1 MEPTEVGVILSL
13 EKRGFAV
20 FSTELISSY
29 LGLHSSTGP
38 PVWHGYRYDLS
49 DSTGSSEPDCLR
61 VFFGYATD
69 QFVQGA
75 QSGHRRLDFVPTR
88 AHVARVRK
96 RANYWVG
103 AKVRARASWRATRSD
118 HGEP

>member
-1 MEPTEVGVILSL
+1 MEPAEVGVILSL

-20 FSTELISSY
+20 VSTELIS
-29 LGLHSSTGP
+29 
-38 PVWHGYRYDLS
+38 RYDSS

-61 VFFGYATD
+61 VFSGYATN

-75 QSGHRRLDFVPTR
+75 PSGHRRLDFVPTG
-88 AHVARVRK
+88 AHVARVRE